1 MKPIIITLLFVFFL
15 FPYSKAQNAR
25 EIIKKSSDAI
35 YLETMEMTITLKIF
49 DSKGNVRERK
59 VANSSKKFGET
70 IKTKI
75 LFLSPADVAG
85 TTMIIYDYEKKDDD
99 MWIYLPSMRN
109 TRRIVSSDKG
119 KNFMGSE
126 FANSD
131 LSKPDSDDF
140 NYRILESKKIDE
152 KDCWQIESVCLNEN
166 VEKEKGYKKS
176 ISFIEKTHF
185 LPLVINYYDTKG
197 LLFKT
202 MTFRDYRPT
211 AQGKY
216 FAFGMEKK
224 NVRNGRKS
232 EMRVDEFK
240 PGARLVESDFSITS
254 LGR

>member
-1 MKPIIITLLFVFFL
+1 MKPIIITFLYVLLF
-15 FPYSKAQNAR
+15 FPFIKAQNAR

-35 YLETMEMTITLKIF
+35 YLESMEMTLTLKIY

-59 VANSSKKFGET
+59 VKNMSGKFGET

-119 KNFMGSE
+119 NNFMGSE

-131 LSKPDSDDF
+131 LSKPDPEDY

-152 KDCWQIESVCLNEN
+152 KDCWQIESVCLSEDI
-166 VEKEKGYKKS
+166 EKENGYNKS
-176 ISFIEKTHF
+176 VSFLEKTHF
-185 LPLVINYYDTKG
+185 LPLLIHYYDAKG
-197 LLFKT
+197 ILLKT

-216 FAFGMEKK
+216 FSFGMEKK

-232 EMRVDEFK
+232 EMRVDDFK
-240 PGARLVESDFSITS
+240 PGARLKESDFSISS
-254 LGR
+254 LAR

>member
-1 MKPIIITLLFVFFL
+1 MKLIITTFLFVFLLLPF
-15 FPYSKAQNAR
+15 SMAQNAR

-35 YLETMEMTITLKIF
+35 YPEAMEMTLTLKIF

-59 VANSSKKFGET
+59 VKNSSKKFGET

-85 TTMIIYDYEKKDDD
+85 TSMIIYDYEKKDDD

-131 LSKPDSDDF
+131 LSKPDPDDF

-152 KDCWQIESVCLNEN
+152 KDCWQIESVCLNKN
-166 VEKEKGYKKS
+166 IEKNNGYNKS
-176 ISFIEKTHF
+176 ISFFEKTHF
-185 LPLVINYYDTKG
+185 LPLLIHYYDSKG
-197 LLFKT
+197 ILLKT

-211 AQGKY
+211 DQGKY

-232 EMRVDEFK
+232 EMRVDDFK
-240 PGARLVESDFSITS
+240 PGARLKESDFSITS
-254 LGR
+254 FAR

>member
-1 MKPIIITLLFVFFL
+1 MKPIIITLLFVFL
-15 FPYSKAQNAR
+15 IFPISNAQNAR

-35 YLETMEMTITLKIF
+35 YLESMEMTLTLKIF

-59 VANSSKKFGET
+59 VTNTSKKFGET

-85 TTMIIYDYEKKDDD
+85 TSMIIYDYEKKDDD

-131 LSKPDSDDF
+131 LSKPDPDDF
-140 NYRILESKKIDE
+140 TYRILESKKIDE
-152 KDCWQIESVCLNEN
+152 NECWQIESVCLNDEI
-166 VEKEKGYKKS
+166 EKEHGYNKS
-176 ISFIEKTHF
+176 ISFLEKTHF
-185 LPLVINYYDTKG
+185 LPLLIHYYDAKG
-197 LLFKT
+197 ILLKT
-202 MTFRDYRPT
+202 MTFRDYKPT
-211 AQGKY
+211 AMGKY

-232 EMRVDEFK
+232 EMRVDDFK
-240 PGARLVESDFSITS
+240 PGARLKESDFSITS
-254 LGR
+254 LAR